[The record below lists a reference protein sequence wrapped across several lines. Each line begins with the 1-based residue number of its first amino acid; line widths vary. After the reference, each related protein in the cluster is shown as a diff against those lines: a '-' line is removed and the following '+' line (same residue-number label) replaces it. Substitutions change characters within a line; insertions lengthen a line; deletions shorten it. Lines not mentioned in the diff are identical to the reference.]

1 MDDTTGLTKDAGWEL
16 GVRRTLAAPV
26 EDVWEYFVV
35 DGVGTWLGETTL
47 GLHKGDAYLTA
58 DGVAGEIRSRTDL
71 LRLRLTWQPDDWD
84 HDSTL
89 QITLMPAATG
99 TTIGLH
105 HDRLASQEERTRMLE
120 HWHAVLD
127 RVVDDLT

>member
-1 MDDTTGLTKDAGWEL
+1 MNDATGLTKDVGWEL
-16 GVRRTLAAPV
+16 GVRRTVSAPV
-26 EDVWEYFVV
+26 DEVWEYFVV
-35 DGVGTWLGETTL
+35 DGLTTWLGNTTL
-47 GLHKGDAYLTA
+47 PLHKGETYLTA
-58 DGVAGEIRSRTDL
+58 DGVKGEIRSRTDQ

-89 QITLMPAATG
+89 QITLMPAASG

-105 HDRLASQEERTRMLE
+105 HDRLASKEERTRMLE